1 MYRYS
6 LRTVRVAF
14 LILNPKYLYI
24 SDIDLIVLTTI
35 SISDRV
41 MEVYQIQDIYSIYPD
56 KRCALYILNLMYFHY
71 SVGRYI
77 VL

>member
-14 LILNPKYLYI
+14 LILNLKYLYI

-41 MEVYQIQDIYSIYPD
+41 MEVYQIQDIYCIS
-56 KRCALYILNLMYFHY
+56 R
-71 SVGRYI
+71 
-77 VL
+77 

>member
-24 SDIDLIVLTTI
+24 SDIDTDLMVLTLYI
-35 SISDRV
+35 
-41 MEVYQIQDIYSIYPD
+41 EYHD
-56 KRCALYILNLMYFHY
+56 KRYEFVSLSQRYILNLMCFHY